1 VISFP
6 NCKINLGLHICN
18 KRSDGYHNIETIFF
32 PVRWFDILEVVSKE
46 NAISSLSA
54 ANYQQQ
60 QFENIDF
67 FLSGISLPGAIENN
81 IVIKACE
88 LLKKDFPRLPP
99 IQIHLHKNIPSGAGL
114 GGGSADAA
122 FALQLLNKKFNLH
135 LSASQLLDYA
145 FQSGSDCPFFIINK
159 PCYATGRGEI
169 LEEIDLDLSSYKI
182 VIVNPGIHVN
192 TAEAF
197 SLVTPSLPATS
208 LKEIISKDI
217 NEWKDILVN
226 DFEAVVCNRYPS
238 IKKIKETLYKNGAV
252 YASMSGSGSTVYGI
266 FSKENKLDE
275 EDFQKA
281 FTGCIVKLL

>member
-18 KRSDGYHNIETIFF
+18 KRPDGYHNIETIFF
-32 PVRWFDILEVVSKE
+32 PVQWFDILEVVNKGTAV
-46 NAISSLSA
+46 NGLVPAK
-54 ANYQQQ
+54 YHRH

-67 FLSGISLPGAIENN
+67 SLSGIDLPGAVEKN
-81 IVIKACE
+81 IVIKAYE
-88 LLKKDFPRLPP
+88 LLKKDFSSLPP
-99 IQIHLHKNIPSGAGL
+99 VQIHLHKNIPAGAGL
-114 GGGSADAA
+114 GAGSADAA
-122 FALQLLNKKFNLH
+122 FALQLLNNKFNLH
-135 LSASQLLDYA
+135 LSASLLLDYA
-145 FQSGSDCPFFIINK
+145 FQLGSDCPFFIINK

-197 SLVTPSLPATS
+197 SLVTPTLPVTS

-217 NEWKDILVN
+217 NEWKDILAN
-226 DFEAVVCNRYPS
+226 DFEAVVCNRYPA
-238 IKKIKETLYKNGAV
+238 IKKIKETLYKTGAL

-266 FSKENKLDE
+266 FSKENKFE
-275 EDFQKA
+275 NFQKT
-281 FTGCIVKLL
+281 FTGCIVKLS